1 MYSNNSFARYAVPM
15 SGSKQQQQQQ
25 QQPTTSLVN
34 LHSSSDVSLSLAGST
49 STHVARQLSYAQIS
63 RQSSSPHHH
72 ARTAAAMARNAP
84 VSSTVTITD
93 PNNPHKSLN
102 GFSKA
107 EDGRPARSKTNDTTE
122 ESSQTWTTLDMG
134 GMGLKNLALAVCNY
148 SFLTVLYLNHNNL
161 TFLPPALS
169 KLSHLRTLDV
179 SGNKLTDIP
188 PDLGLLINLR
198 ELLLFDNNL
207 VTLPS
212 ELGSLYQLETLGL
225 EGNPLDQDI
234 REILIQDG
242 PAAVIQSL
250 RENAP
255 VGMPPPQRE
264 WIAVDTSGSETDP
277 GRFTVL
283 CYNIL
288 CQKYVTSQ
296 AYGYAPSWALS
307 WEYRKELIL
316 SEIFGCDVDIVCLQE
331 LSLDLYEDEFREEFR
346 LRGDYDSVYYP
357 KSRAKTMSGTERGH
371 VDGCATFFKSSKF
384 ELIEVHLLEY
394 NQKALQ
400 RADFKKS
407 ADIYNRVM
415 TKDNIAV
422 LTMLENKE
430 TLDRILVANTHLH
443 WDPSFADVKLVQV
456 GMLLDGI
463 EKFATKYLNPP
474 STSPNGPTYAST
486 SDLPT
491 LIAGDFNSEPHSG
504 VYEFLSKGLVREN
517 HDDFGEYLYGDYTKE
532 GLSHNLNLKSAY
544 ASIDELPFTNYTPDF
559 KGVLDYIWSTTNTLQ
574 VMSLLGPIDKQYLNK
589 VIAFPNPHFPS
600 DHIPIMVELQC
611 KTPRAAEK
619 KAADNQSKR

>member
-1 MYSNNSFARYAVPM
+1 M
-15 SGSKQQQQQQ
+15 SGSKQQQQ

-107 EDGRPARSKTNDTTE
+107 EDGRPARSKTNDTAE

-255 VGMPPPQRE
+255 GN
-264 WIAVDTSGSETDP
+264 T
-277 GRFTVL
+277 L
-283 CYNIL
+283 
-288 CQKYVTSQ
+288 
-296 AYGYAPSWALS
+296 
-307 WEYRKELIL
+307 
-316 SEIFGCDVDIVCLQE
+316 
-331 LSLDLYEDEFREEFR
+331 
-346 LRGDYDSVYYP
+346 
-357 KSRAKTMSGTERGH
+357 
-371 VDGCATFFKSSKF
+371 
-384 ELIEVHLLEY
+384 
-394 NQKALQ
+394 
-400 RADFKKS
+400 FKK
-407 ADIYNRVM
+407 V
-415 TKDNIAV
+415 DNC
-422 LTMLENKE
+422 N
-430 TLDRILVANTHLH
+430 
-443 WDPSFADVKLVQV
+443 
-456 GMLLDGI
+456 
-463 EKFATKYLNPP
+463 
-474 STSPNGPTYAST
+474 
-486 SDLPT
+486 
-491 LIAGDFNSEPHSG
+491 
-504 VYEFLSKGLVREN
+504 
-517 HDDFGEYLYGDYTKE
+517 
-532 GLSHNLNLKSAY
+532 
-544 ASIDELPFTNYTPDF
+544 
-559 KGVLDYIWSTTNTLQ
+559 
-574 VMSLLGPIDKQYLNK
+574 
-589 VIAFPNPHFPS
+589 
-600 DHIPIMVELQC
+600 
-611 KTPRAAEK
+611 
-619 KAADNQSKR
+619 

>member
-1 MYSNNSFARYAVPM
+1 
-15 SGSKQQQQQQ
+15 
-25 QQPTTSLVN
+25 
-34 LHSSSDVSLSLAGST
+34 
-49 STHVARQLSYAQIS
+49 
-63 RQSSSPHHH
+63 
-72 ARTAAAMARNAP
+72 
-84 VSSTVTITD
+84 
-93 PNNPHKSLN
+93 
-102 GFSKA
+102 
-107 EDGRPARSKTNDTTE
+107 
-122 ESSQTWTTLDMG
+122 
-134 GMGLKNLALAVCNY
+134 
-148 SFLTVLYLNHNNL
+148 
-161 TFLPPALS
+161 
-169 KLSHLRTLDV
+169 
-179 SGNKLTDIP
+179 
-188 PDLGLLINLR
+188 
-198 ELLLFDNNL
+198 
-207 VTLPS
+207 
-212 ELGSLYQLETLGL
+212 
-225 EGNPLDQDI
+225 
-234 REILIQDG
+234 
-242 PAAVIQSL
+242 
-250 RENAP
+250 
-255 VGMPPPQRE
+255 
-264 WIAVDTSGSETDP
+264 
-277 GRFTVL
+277 
-283 CYNIL
+283 
-288 CQKYVTSQ
+288 
-296 AYGYAPSWALS
+296 
-307 WEYRKELIL
+307 
-316 SEIFGCDVDIVCLQE
+316 
-331 LSLDLYEDEFREEFR
+331 
-346 LRGDYDSVYYP
+346 
-357 KSRAKTMSGTERGH
+357 MSGTERGH
-371 VDGCATFFKSSKF
+371 VDGCATFFKSSKYVYIDYVNSDTDNMLIRF

-532 GLSHNLNLKSAY
+532 GLSHNLSLKSAY

-574 VMSLLGPIDKQYLNK
+574 VMSLLGPIDKQYLSK

-600 DHIPIMVELQC
+600 E
-611 KTPRAAEK
+611 
-619 KAADNQSKR
+619 